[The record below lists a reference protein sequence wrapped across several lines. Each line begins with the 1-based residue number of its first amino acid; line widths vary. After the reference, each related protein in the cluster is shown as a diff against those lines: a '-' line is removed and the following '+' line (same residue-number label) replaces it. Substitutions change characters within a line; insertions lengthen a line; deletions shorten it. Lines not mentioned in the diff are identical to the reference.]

1 MLKDSNRY
9 AAYRAGRLFSSI
21 CGILLLAN
29 CSLYNTVTRR
39 AVQSVTPY
47 RITVVQGNF
56 VSSEAAAQLKAGIT
70 REQAR
75 SVLGTPLV
83 ADMFVASRWGFV
95 FFFCCGGVDV
105 VWVG

>member
-39 AVQSVTPY
+39 AVQSVIPY

-56 VSSEAAAQLKAGIT
+56 VSSEAAAQLKAGMT

-75 SVLGTPLV
+75 YVLGTPLL
-83 ADMFVASRWGFV
+83 ADMFHANRWRSEEHTSELQ
-95 FFFCCGGVDV
+95 
-105 VWVG
+105 